1 MRHGIFEIGI
11 LDFHMSPILVPITNR
26 ENQQT
31 IRGTPLK
38 KKYQKAASTTTN
50 MVTPFIQL
58 YPTLLHAPGGMMP
71 SSLLTWQRERVVSW
85 LVVASRCWLLRRGKF
100 FVGGAVDRVR
110 QKSQC
115 KIISGFRRIYV
126 GHKIW

>member
-31 IRGTPLK
+31 IRGMPKK
-38 KKYQKAASTTTN
+38 KKYQKVASTTTN
-50 MVTPFIQL
+50 TVTPFIQL
-58 YPTLLHAPGGMMP
+58 YPTLLHAPGGHDAVLSADMA
-71 SSLLTWQRERVVSW
+71 ERKSGFTVGCCVAL
-85 LVVASRCWLLRRGKF
+85 LVVAKRKILCRRC
-100 FVGGAVDRVR
+100 VDRVR
-110 QKSQC
+110 QKNHC